1 MVWLREQQA
10 CAVHAAPITQKS
22 PCAAQEYWHCHW
34 RYVNNLGLSHIKG
47 NMNKIA
53 KNMMPMITVCA
64 IAGVV
69 LAIMAPYGTHVF
81 SPLYRFIYWTG
92 LSMAG
97 GLGAS
102 VVDLFAHIFK
112 KNLVFKKS
120 LGKWQIALAQSVTST
135 LAVLAILL
143 IMAASTYGLPSAK
156 AIFATMFYI
165 WIVAAIIT
173 FIGALLNG
181 QKKAREATPKRA
193 ALYERLPPKLRS
205 ADIYALA
212 AEDHYVRVITAR
224 GDELVLMRLTD
235 AIKETAPLKGLSPH
249 RSWWVA
255 EAGVDKIK
263 KSEILLRAGQTAP
276 ISRTGM
282 KLVREAGWV

>member
-1 MVWLREQQA
+1 
-10 CAVHAAPITQKS
+10 
-22 PCAAQEYWHCHW
+22 
-34 RYVNNLGLSHIKG
+34 
-47 NMNKIA
+47 MNKII
-53 KNMMPMITVCA
+53 KNFMPMLTVCLV
-64 IAGVV
+64 AGVV

-92 LSMAG
+92 LSLAG

-102 VVDLFAHIFK
+102 AVDLFAHIFK
-112 KNLVFKKS
+112 KN

-135 LAVLAILL
+135 LAVLAIIL
-143 IMAASTYGLPSAK
+143 IMAAITYGMPSAK

-165 WIVAAIIT
+165 WIVAATIT
-173 FIGALLNG
+173 TIGALLNG
-181 QKKAREATPKRA
+181 QKKAREAAAPKRA
-193 ALYERLPPKLRS
+193 ALYERLPPKLRR
-205 ADIYALA
+205 AEIYALA
-212 AEDHYVRVITAR
+212 AEDHYVRVITSK
-224 GDELVLMRLTD
+224 GDELVLMRLSD
-235 AIKETAPLKGLSPH
+235 AVRETAPLKGLSPH

-263 KSEILLRAGQTAP
+263 KSEILLRSSQTAP

>member
-1 MVWLREQQA
+1 
-10 CAVHAAPITQKS
+10 
-22 PCAAQEYWHCHW
+22 
-34 RYVNNLGLSHIKG
+34 
-47 NMNKIA
+47 
-53 KNMMPMITVCA
+53 MPMITVCA

-69 LAIMAPYGTHVF
+69 LAIMAPYGTQVF

-92 LSMAG
+92 LSLAG

-102 VVDLFAHIFK
+102 VVDLLAHIFK
-112 KNLVFKKS
+112 KN

-135 LAVLAILL
+135 LAVLAIIL
-143 IMAASTYGLPSAK
+143 IMAPITYGLPSAK

-165 WIVAAIIT
+165 WVVAAIIT
-173 FIGALLNG
+173 TIGALLNG
-181 QKKAREATPKRA
+181 QKQAREAAPKRA

-205 ADIYALA
+205 AEIYALA
-212 AEDHYVRVITAR
+212 AEDHYVRVITSK
-224 GDELVLMRLTD
+224 GDELVLMRLSD
-235 AIKETAPLKGLSPH
+235 AVRETAPLKGLSPH

-263 KSEILLRAGQTAP
+263 KSEIKLRSSQTAP

>member
-1 MVWLREQQA
+1 
-10 CAVHAAPITQKS
+10 
-22 PCAAQEYWHCHW
+22 
-34 RYVNNLGLSHIKG
+34 
-47 NMNKIA
+47 MNKII
-53 KNMMPMITVCA
+53 KKLIPMLTVCA

-81 SPLYRFIYWTG
+81 SPLYRFLYWTG
-92 LSMAG
+92 LSLAG

-102 VVDLFAHIFK
+102 VVDLLAFLFK
-112 KNLVFKKS
+112 KN

-135 LAVLAILL
+135 LAVSTIIL
-143 IMAASTYGLPSAK
+143 IMAILTYGMPSMK
-156 AIFATMFYI
+156 GFALTMFYVWVI
-165 WIVAAIIT
+165 AAIIT

-181 QKKAREATPKRA
+181 QKQAREAPPNRA
-193 ALYERLPPKLRS
+193 ALYERLPPHLRS

-212 AEDHYVRVITAR
+212 AEDHYVRVITSK

-235 AIKETAPLKGLSPH
+235 AVKETAPLKGLSPH

-255 EAGVDKIK
+255 EAGVEKIK
-263 KSEILLRAGQTAP
+263 KSEILLRSDQTAP

-282 KLVREAGWV
+282 KLVRGAGWV

>member
-1 MVWLREQQA
+1 
-10 CAVHAAPITQKS
+10 
-22 PCAAQEYWHCHW
+22 
-34 RYVNNLGLSHIKG
+34 
-47 NMNKIA
+47 MNKIV
-53 KNMMPMITVCA
+53 KKLMPMLTVCA

-92 LSMAG
+92 LTLAG

-102 VVDLFAHIFK
+102 VVDLLAHIFK
-112 KNLVFKKS
+112 KN

-135 LAVLAILL
+135 LAVSTIIL
-143 IMAASTYGLPSAK
+143 IMATITYGMPSMK
-156 AIFATMFYI
+156 GFVLTMFYI
-165 WIVAAIIT
+165 WVIAAIIT
-173 FIGALLNG
+173 FIGVLLNG
-181 QKKAREATPKRA
+181 QKKAREAAPKRA
-193 ALYERLPPKLRS
+193 ALYERLPPHLRS

-212 AEDHYVRVITAR
+212 AEDHYVRVITSK

-235 AIKETAPLKGLSPH
+235 AVKETAPLKGLSPH

-255 EAGVDKIK
+255 EAGVEKIT
-263 KSEILLRAGQTAP
+263 KSEIKLRSDQTAP